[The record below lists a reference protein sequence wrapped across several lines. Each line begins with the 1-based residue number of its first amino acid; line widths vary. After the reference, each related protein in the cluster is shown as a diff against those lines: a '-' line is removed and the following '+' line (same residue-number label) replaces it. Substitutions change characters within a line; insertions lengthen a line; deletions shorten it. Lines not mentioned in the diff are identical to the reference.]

1 MELKEILGDEIFS
14 QIQEKV
20 KDKHIIIADG
30 KDDFVP
36 KQRLNDIIQQRNDL
50 QKINDDLVKDV
61 ESLKNNK
68 GTAEELQNKLN
79 ELTSNHTKT
88 VDEYN
93 GKLIAMQKDYAI
105 DLALHEAGARNTKAV
120 KALLDDKVITISDN
134 GVVGL
139 KEQIETIKT
148 NNDYLFAPKD
158 KVPNVGNGSV
168 NTINTKDN
176 PFSIKSWDMIK
187 QMRMQAENP
196 ALAEKLR
203 KEAI

>member
-1 MELKEILGDEIFS
+1 
-14 QIQEKV
+14 
-20 KDKHIIIADG
+20 
-30 KDDFVP
+30 
-36 KQRLNDIIQQRNDL
+36 
-50 QKINDDLVKDV
+50 
-61 ESLKNNK
+61 
-68 GTAEELQNKLN
+68 
-79 ELTSNHTKT
+79 
-88 VDEYN
+88 
-93 GKLIAMQKDYAI
+93 MQKDYAI

-120 KALLDDKVITISDN
+120 KALLDDKIITISDN

-148 NNDYLFAPKD
+148 NNDYLFTPKD

>member
-68 GTAEELQNKLN
+68 GTA
-79 ELTSNHTKT
+79 
-88 VDEYN
+88 
-93 GKLIAMQKDYAI
+93 
-105 DLALHEAGARNTKAV
+105 R
-120 KALLDDKVITISDN
+120 
-134 GVVGL
+134 
-139 KEQIETIKT
+139 
-148 NNDYLFAPKD
+148 
-158 KVPNVGNGSV
+158 
-168 NTINTKDN
+168 
-176 PFSIKSWDMIK
+176 
-187 QMRMQAENP
+187 
-196 ALAEKLR
+196 
-203 KEAI
+203 